1 MKPWAVT
8 LIGSFIV
15 VLALVGCVRIS
26 IAPSPAAVALP
37 PVAATPPAVESAPA
51 AVAPAP
57 PPAAALEPP
66 QVAAH
71 PVALA
76 PPVAASPPPVVAP
89 TPSPAPAASPAPTT
103 VSKTPALPKPVSA
116 STPVKAAAPSTL
128 DLAALETRLRA
139 TRAIGVFTKLSLKN
153 QVSDL
158 LDQFKTFHHGGA
170 PPLTTLRQEY
180 DLLLLK
186 VLSLLQDND
195 ASLANA
201 VSASR
206 ESIWGILVDPAKFAK
221 LG

>member
-1 MKPWAVT
+1 MKPRAVAV
-8 LIGSFIV
+8 IGSVII
-15 VLALVGCVRIS
+15 VLALAGCVRIS
-26 IAPSPAAVALP
+26 IAPPPAAVTLP
-37 PVAATPPAVESAPA
+37 PVDATPPAVESAPA

-71 PVALA
+71 PAALS
-76 PPVAASPPPVVAP
+76 PPVAASPPPAVAP
-89 TPSPAPAASPAPTT
+89 TPAPAASPAPTT
-103 VSKTPALPKPVSA
+103 VSKAPAPPKTVSA
-116 STPVKAAAPSTL
+116 PTPVKAAAPSTL